1 MAREPH
7 FAAPDPREID
17 PRVVRRAFGRA
28 AATYDSAAVLQRE
41 VGARMAARLDY
52 VKTAPALILDAG
64 CGTGEAVG
72 EFFARYQQARV
83 VALDIA
89 LPMVQAARE
98 RTRAAGSLLQRLL
111 SGKLAAW
118 TRHDNVS
125 PRFLCGDVNALP
137 FRGVAFDLIWSNLVL
152 QWVNDVPRVLAE
164 MRRVLKVG
172 GLVSFTTL
180 GPDTLKEVRTAFAQA
195 DGFTHTNR
203 FLDMH
208 DVGDMLVQAG
218 FADPVMDMELITLT
232 YADAAS
238 LMRELQQLGA
248 TNATRGRPRGLM
260 GRNRWRRATAKLE
273 ALRRDG
279 RIPATFEVIYGH
291 AWKGMPKHTADG
303 HPIVNISRPTPR
315 RR

>member
-1 MAREPH
+1 MALEPD

-28 AATYDSAAVLQRE
+28 AATYDAAAALQRE

-52 VKTAPALILDAG
+52 VKIVPALILDAG
-64 CGTGEAVG
+64 CGTGEGVG
-72 EFFARYQQARV
+72 EFAARYQQARV
-83 VALDIA
+83 VALDLA
-89 LPMVQAARE
+89 LPMVQSARE
-98 RTRAAGSLLQRLL
+98 RARVAGSLLQRLL
-111 SGKLAAW
+111 SGKL
-118 TRHDNVS
+118 TLLRKRDDVS
-125 PRFLCGDVNALP
+125 PLFLCADVNALP
-137 FRGVAFDLIWSNLVL
+137 LRGVAFDLIWSNLVF

-172 GLVSFTTL
+172 GLISFTTL
-180 GPDTLKEVRTAFAQA
+180 GPDTLKEIRTAFAQA

-208 DVGDMLVQAG
+208 DIGDMLVHAG
-218 FADPVMDMELITLT
+218 FADPVMDMEQITLT
-232 YADAAS
+232 YADARS

-248 TNATRGRPRGLM
+248 TNATRGRSRGLM
-260 GRNRWRRATAKLE
+260 GRGRWQRATAALE

-291 AWKGMPKHTADG
+291 AWKGAPKRTAEG
-303 HPIVNISRPTPR
+303 HPIVNISRPAR
-315 RR
+315 R

>member
-1 MAREPH
+1 MALEPD

-28 AATYDSAAVLQRE
+28 AATYDAAAALQRE

-52 VKTAPALILDAG
+52 VKIAPALILDAG
-64 CGTGEAVG
+64 CGTGEGVG
-72 EFFARYQQARV
+72 EFAARYQQARV
-83 VALDIA
+83 VALDVA

-98 RTRAAGSLLQRLL
+98 RARVARSLLQRLL
-111 SGKLAAW
+111 SGKLTLLRRRDEA
-118 TRHDNVS
+118 S
-125 PRFLCGDVNALP
+125 PFFLCGDMNALP
-137 FRGVAFDLIWSNLVL
+137 LRGVAFDLIWSNLAL
-152 QWVNDVPRVLAE
+152 QWVNDVPRALAE

-172 GLVSFTTL
+172 GLVSFTTF
-180 GPDTLKEVRTAFAQA
+180 GPDTLKEIRMAFAQA

-208 DVGDMLVQAG
+208 DIGDMLVRAG
-218 FADPVMDMELITLT
+218 FADPVMDMEQLTLT
-232 YADAAS
+232 YADASS
-238 LMRELQQLGA
+238 LMRDLRQLGA

-260 GRNRWRRATAKLE
+260 GRGRWRRATAAFE

-291 AWKGMPKHTADG
+291 AWKGAPKRTAEG
-303 HPIVNISRPTPR
+303 HPIVNILRPAR
-315 RR
+315 R